1 MRASPATCQH
11 RDIRTNAGRFTS
23 PLHCH
28 SERLVEAL
36 KIPTE
41 ALPFVRATGE
51 SALGDA
57 KLSLVLQLMQTAL
70 MLLAAGGV
78 SVVAVLL
85 GGTWGPCGPSSEV
98 GLLGVLGVLVCFPLA
113 GILFLGCAL
122 RTLVRSLRRGT
133 QNPA

>member
-1 MRASPATCQH
+1 
-11 RDIRTNAGRFTS
+11 
-23 PLHCH
+23 LHCH

-41 ALPFVRATGE
+41 ALPFVRELGE
-51 SALGDA
+51 CVGDA
-57 KLSLVLQLMQTAL
+57 KLGLVSQLMQTAL

-113 GILFLGCAL
+113 GILFLGCGL
-122 RTLVRSLRRGT
+122 RTLVRSLRRDT